1 MVYRAKEKLSRRE
14 GINLYLKGARSFSPK
29 AGIKR
34 RPTRP
39 GQHGHKPVRLSPY
52 GRQLREKQKV
62 KRMYMMREKQFRR
75 FYENAVRIAK
85 NTGQDKGF
93 VFLQL
98 LERRLDNVI
107 YKAGLAKS
115 KSAARQLVSHGHVRV
130 NGKRVDRP
138 SYLVE
143 IGDTISISEKVFDK
157 YKPDY
162 DFPLVAQWIETS
174 GNTCK
179 VVRFPTREE
188 ISPDIKESL
197 IVELYSR

>member
-14 GINLYLKGARSFSPK
+14 GINLYLKGARSFSDK

-39 GQHGHKPVRLSPY
+39 GQHGAKPVRLSAY

-75 FYENAVRIAK
+75 FYEMAVKIAK
-85 NTGQDKGF
+85 NTGQDKG
-93 VFLQL
+93 VVLLQL
-98 LERRLDNVI
+98 LERRLDSVI
-107 YKAGLAKS
+107 YRAGLAKS
-115 KSAARQLVSHGHVRV
+115 KSAARQLVSHKHVYV
-130 NGKRVDRP
+130 NGKRINIP
-138 SYLVE
+138 SYLVKEGDKIE
-143 IGDTISISEKVFDK
+143 ISPKVFEK

-162 DFPLVAQWIETS
+162 EFPQPPAWLDVS
-174 GNTCK
+174 GNKCK
-179 VVRFPTREE
+179 IVRSPRRDE